1 MNESSVLRDRACE
14 HITAL
19 FQEKLSDELTYH
31 NLQHTLDTVEHCR
44 TIGQGVGLSA
54 EDQEIVDIAAYFHDS
69 GYIESYRD
77 HETYSKEIAETF
89 LKNEGV
95 PEPQMTQVLD
105 CIEAT
110 RMPQN
115 PKHVREQVLCDAD
128 LHNLGSPHYD
138 ALNDALRKEW
148 KQVLDQNFN
157 NEDWL
162 RTNIFFLG
170 THRYFTDYAR
180 ETLAPQRAVNLNALQ
195 EQLAELDPS
204 TEVAIVAK
212 EKKKKKK
219 KPKGI
224 DINDLEAL
232 SEKDIKFLKRKF
244 IKEQIPERGIETMF
258 RTTSRNHI
266 QLSAIADNKANIMLS
281 INAIIISIVVSSL
294 VPQLEDRQFLL
305 FPTLVLLVVCVL
317 SVVFATLSTRPK
329 VTQGTFTREDIE
341 EKRANLLFFGNFHAV
356 DLDDFEWGMNRVMGD
371 REYLYGSMVRDLYF
385 LGRVLHK
392 KYKYLRICYNTFMI
406 GLVLAILSFA
416 AAFIM
421 S

>member
-1 MNESSVLRDRACE
+1 MAP
-14 HITAL
+14 
-19 FQEKLSDELTYH
+19 Y
-31 NLQHTLDTVEHCR
+31 QH
-44 TIGQGVGLSA
+44 
-54 EDQEIVDIAAYFHDS
+54 
-69 GYIESYRD
+69 
-77 HETYSKEIAETF
+77 
-89 LKNEGV
+89 
-95 PEPQMTQVLD
+95 
-105 CIEAT
+105 
-110 RMPQN
+110 
-115 PKHVREQVLCDAD
+115 
-128 LHNLGSPHYD
+128 
-138 ALNDALRKEW
+138 
-148 KQVLDQNFN
+148 
-157 NEDWL
+157 
-162 RTNIFFLG
+162 FFLG